1 MRTALAL
8 VLLTSLAAGCAHQ
21 PASDKAWT
29 MKNLWEAVDSE
40 RQAQEIY
47 R

>member
-8 VLLTSLAAGCAHQ
+8 VLVVLAGCAHQ
-21 PASDKAWT
+21 PASDKSWT
-29 MKNLWEAVDSE
+29 MKNLWEAVDSA
-40 RQAQEIY
+40 RPAQETN

>member
-8 VLLTSLAAGCAHQ
+8 LLAAVLYGCAHQ